1 VLVRYWFLAVLAT
14 WRLAFSRKPK
24 EKGKLD
30 AINQVRTL
38 LLAAWLGVALY
49 FSAVVAPSAFGA
61 LRSFG
66 LVNANEIA
74 GTIVTRTLA
83 VVNLSGVVLGLFVL
97 ITAFAARNAY
107 KRTTFILQIVLPLVV
122 AVATGVGE
130 WVIAAKMRGLRA
142 AMHGQIDQVPLTDP
156 NRIAFAALHGYSV
169 AALSVA
175 MIAALLFVL
184 LMIFA
189 HRKAT
194 PRFTQ

>member
-1 VLVRYWFLAVLAT
+1 M
-14 WRLAFSRKPK
+14 
-24 EKGKLD
+24 
-30 AINQVRTL
+30 
-38 LLAAWLGVALY
+38 LLAAWLAVALY
-49 FSAVVAPSAFGA
+49 FSAVVAPSTFGV

-83 VVNLSGVVLGLFVL
+83 VVNLSGVLLGLLVL
-97 ITAFAARNAY
+97 ITAVAARNAY
-107 KRTTFILQIVLPLVV
+107 KRTAFILQTVLPAIV

-156 NRIAFAALHGYSV
+156 YRIAFAALHGYSV

-175 MIAALLFVL
+175 MIAALLFIL

-194 PRFTQ
+194 PILTQ